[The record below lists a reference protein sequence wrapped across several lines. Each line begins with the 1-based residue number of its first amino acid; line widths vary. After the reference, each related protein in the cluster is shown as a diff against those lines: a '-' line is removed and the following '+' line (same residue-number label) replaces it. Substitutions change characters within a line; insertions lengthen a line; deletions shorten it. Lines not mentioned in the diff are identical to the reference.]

1 MGNDSPASNTSADDR
16 RAYLVSEVDRTM
28 NAKTRA
34 AFVEHVRMLE
44 AAAIAGDMTASKSL
58 ACMALL
64 QHDGPPDDPGDGEI
78 IDLMPYLKL
87 VAA

>member
-1 MGNDSPASNTSADDR
+1 MD
-16 RAYLVSEVDRTM
+16 V
-28 NAKTRA
+28 KTRA

-44 AAAIAGDMTASKSL
+44 AAAVAGDVTASKSL

-64 QHDGPPDDPGDGEI
+64 RHGDGPPDGPGDGEI